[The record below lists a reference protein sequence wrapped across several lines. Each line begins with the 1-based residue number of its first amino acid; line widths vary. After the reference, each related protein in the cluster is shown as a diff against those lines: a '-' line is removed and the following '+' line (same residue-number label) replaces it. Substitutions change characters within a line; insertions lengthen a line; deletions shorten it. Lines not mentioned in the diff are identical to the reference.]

1 MRYLFLAFML
11 LAGRAQAAT
20 CSGLVDGSGNPC
32 QNAMTIFAP
41 SIGTVYAVPASTGV
55 TIATNTNISAG
66 YFHVVNQSSATFL
79 TGSYGSAYGVQDDTL
94 TCPYVPGSTITLTT
108 DGSPVYVS
116 WIGGDMSLASEN
128 SFGLAVVVD
137 AGTPNAKFFAAL
149 DSGNSNFVYEL
160 SNGNSG
166 ANTCFPLSFW
176 HRTTALPAGTHT
188 FCIHLRNNNSS
199 NVISCNGISIGQQT
213 VGCKFEVGQM
223 H

>member
-1 MRYLFLAFML
+1 MKYLILAMAL
-11 LAGRAQAAT
+11 MTGRAEALT
-20 CSGLVDGSGNPC
+20 CTGLVDSNGNPC

-116 WIGGDMSLASEN
+116 WIGGAMFVNSLN

-137 AGTPNAKFFAAL
+137 AGTPNAEFFAAL
-149 DSGNSNFVYEL
+149 DSGNSNFIYEL

-166 ANTCFPLSFW
+166 ASVSFPLSFW

-188 FCIHLRNNNSS
+188 FCVHLRNNNSL
-199 NVISCNGISIGQQT
+199 NVLSCNGISPGQQT